1 MTEKYFKYLI
11 KQSLPLFGIILIGGS
26 FFVTG
31 LINLDNLPA
40 YVFLLSAGVP
50 FLFELSRYHKK
61 SAYFYSSLPIEQ
73 KNLWIARIGCVQFL
87 FQIPSLLFLFAM
99 ICRHSLSFSS
109 MLHLVLAWTASLFL
123 VTSLILLIFSFC
135 HTLLDAV
142 IIFANGLA
150 LPTFLINT
158 IHYLTKMNMQF
169 GYTAPVWL
177 RNLSPWQRMFEMMRE
192 SVWQMDYGWSGN
204 TLGNG
209 LEYGIAVLMGSLA
222 LLCLLFKVSRF
233 RSEEAGRLS
242 SSRRMLVFLI
252 RLDTFLLLLVMTW
265 KPILEWATGL
275 FYAVFLICLLYFGG
289 LMLAKQ
295 RFKVT
300 VKEVLCLLILIL
312 TARGVN
318 LAYRSL
324 CYRYERL
331 SVQRMNEVALEF
343 YVYPNKGGM
352 IPENLSCYIELA
364 GVKDPLV
371 LNELRGW
378 MKVTLDEHFKDSNYY
393 EYEDWNDDES
403 RTMQVRFHDNQSLS
417 YDKNIPVDLL
427 SNSQVV
433 QLFYKQNLPEGCYLH

>member
-87 FQIPSLLFLFAM
+87 VLIPSLLFLFAL

-109 MLHLVLAWTASLFL
+109 MLQLVLAWTASLFL
-123 VTSLILLIFSFC
+123 VTSLNLLIFSFC

-222 LLCLLFKVSRF
+222 LLS
-233 RSEEAGRLS
+233 
-242 SSRRMLVFLI
+242 VF
-252 RLDTFLLLLVMTW
+252 FL
-265 KPILEWATGL
+265 K
-275 FYAVFLICLLYFGG
+275 
-289 LMLAKQ
+289 
-295 RFKVT
+295 
-300 VKEVLCLLILIL
+300 
-312 TARGVN
+312 
-318 LAYRSL
+318 
-324 CYRYERL
+324 
-331 SVQRMNEVALEF
+331 
-343 YVYPNKGGM
+343 
-352 IPENLSCYIELA
+352 
-364 GVKDPLV
+364 
-371 LNELRGW
+371 
-378 MKVTLDEHFKDSNYY
+378 
-393 EYEDWNDDES
+393 
-403 RTMQVRFHDNQSLS
+403 
-417 YDKNIPVDLL
+417 
-427 SNSQVV
+427 
-433 QLFYKQNLPEGCYLH
+433 